1 MTHEEQSDDD
11 DGYSELITSNPP
23 KEETP
28 NVIPATSFSEKPK
41 AQKTSAKAK
50 EANSI
55 SKAKNSAASQS
66 SAPIKHS
73 QQPSAVP
80 SAQPVPIPSA
90 QPASVPYAT
99 QPAAMSYT
107 TQPTMPYAAQP
118 AMPYATQPAMPYAT
132 QPGFTQYTP
141 AEGYSTELPLVPD
154 LEEQEYLSQL
164 LLAWYQAGYAAGRY
178 MQFRQQKKCI
188 VC

>member
-1 MTHEEQSDDD
+1 MS
-11 DGYSELITSNPP
+11 Y
-23 KEETP
+23 
-28 NVIPATSFSEKPK
+28 A
-41 AQKTSAKAK
+41 
-50 EANSI
+50 
-55 SKAKNSAASQS
+55 
-66 SAPIKHS
+66 
-73 QQPSAVP
+73 
-80 SAQPVPIPSA
+80 AQPTM
-90 QPASVPYAT
+90 PYAT
-99 QPAAMSYT
+99 QPAAM
-107 TQPTMPYAAQP
+107 PYAA
-118 AMPYATQPAMPYAT
+118 

>member
-1 MTHEEQSDDD
+1 MTHEEQSDDN

-23 KEETP
+23 KEEAPSTAP
-28 NVIPATSFSEKPK
+28 VPSSSEKPK
-41 AQKTSAKAK
+41 AQKTSAKAR

-55 SKAKNSAASQS
+55 SKAKNSAAPQS

-73 QQPSAVP
+73 QQPTALP
-80 SAQPVPIPSA
+80 SAQP
-90 QPASVPYAT
+90 T
-99 QPAAMSYT
+99 AMPYT
-107 TQPTMPYAAQP
+107 TQPTAMPYAAQP
-118 AMPYATQPAMPYAT
+118 TMSYTA

>member
-73 QQPSAVP
+73 QQPTAVP
-80 SAQPVPIPSA
+80 SAQPVPIPSTQPASMSYA
-90 QPASVPYAT
+90 QPA
-99 QPAAMSYT
+99 
-107 TQPTMPYAAQP
+107 
-118 AMPYATQPAMPYAT
+118 AMPYAT

>member
-73 QQPSAVP
+73 QQPTAVP

-90 QPASVPYAT
+90 QPAA
-99 QPAAMSYT
+99 
-107 TQPTMPYAAQP
+107 MPYAA
-118 AMPYATQPAMPYAT
+118 

>member
-1 MTHEEQSDDD
+1 MSHEEQSDDN
-11 DGYSELITSNPP
+11 DGYSELITSSSP
-23 KEETP
+23 KEESVNAP
-28 NVIPATSFSEKPK
+28 PAPSSFEKPK
-41 AQKTSAKAK
+41 SQKTSAKAK

-73 QQPSAVP
+73 QQPTAVP
-80 SAQPVPIPSA
+80 SAQPGPMPSA
-90 QPASVPYAT
+90 QPAA
-99 QPAAMSYT
+99 
-107 TQPTMPYAAQP
+107 MPYAAQP
-118 AMPYATQPAMPYAT
+118 
-132 QPGFTQYTP
+132 GFMQYTP
-141 AEGYSTELPLVPD
+141 AESYSTELPLVPD

>member
-23 KEETP
+23 KEEVP
-28 NVIPATSFSEKPK
+28 NVTPATNFSEKPK

-55 SKAKNSAASQS
+55 SKAKNSGASQS

-90 QPASVPYAT
+90 QPAG
-99 QPAAMSYT
+99 MS
-107 TQPTMPYAAQP
+107 YAAQP
-118 AMPYATQPAMPYAT
+118 AAMPYATQPTMPYAT

>member
-23 KEETP
+23 KEEVP
-28 NVIPATSFSEKPK
+28 NATPATSFSEKPK

-73 QQPSAVP
+73 QQPTAVP
-80 SAQPVPIPSA
+80 SAQPVPIPSTQPASMSYA
-90 QPASVPYAT
+90 QPA
-99 QPAAMSYT
+99 
-107 TQPTMPYAAQP
+107 
-118 AMPYATQPAMPYAT
+118 AMPYAT